1 MGASLG
7 STSCKHNVAVP
18 EPRGWGA
25 TTEAGVVM
33 SRRYMNR
40 SVIVTCAV
48 TGSGDSTGRSP
59 EVPVTP
65 AEVAASALSAAAAG
79 AAIVHCHVRDLET
92 GKGAR
97 TVALY
102 EEVVERIRAENTEV
116 IVNLTAGMGG
126 DLNVGPDDDPMNWQ
140 AGTDLVG
147 GLERLA
153 HVEAIRP
160 DICSM
165 DCGSLNFGDDN
176 EVYVSTP
183 AMLRIMADK
192 VRELGVRPELE
203 IFDTGNLWFA
213 ETLIAEGLVDAPYWL
228 QLCLSI
234 PYGTPMDV
242 GILQAMVHRLP
253 PEAEFTSFGL
263 GAMQMPMVAQSVMLG
278 GHVRVGLEDNLYLER
293 GVLATNAQLVERAV
307 RIVELM
313 GAAVQSPAEARKTL
327 GLS

>member
-1 MGASLG
+1 
-7 STSCKHNVAVP
+7 
-18 EPRGWGA
+18 
-25 TTEAGVVM
+25 
-33 SRRYMNR
+33 MNR

-213 ETLIAEGLVDAPYWL
+213 ETLIAEGLIDAPYWF

-293 GVLATNAQLVERAV
+293 GVLATNAQLVEKAV

>member
-1 MGASLG
+1 
-7 STSCKHNVAVP
+7 
-18 EPRGWGA
+18 
-25 TTEAGVVM
+25 
-33 SRRYMNR
+33 MNR

-65 AEVAASALSAAAAG
+65 AEIAASALDAAAAG

-92 GKGAR
+92 GKGTR

-102 EEVVERIRAENTEV
+102 EEVVERIRTENTEV

-126 DLNVGPDDDPMNWQ
+126 DLNVGPDDDPMSWQ
-140 AGTDLVG
+140 PGTDLVG

-153 HVEAIRP
+153 HVEAIKP

-165 DCGSLNFGDDN
+165 DCGSLNFGNDN

-183 AMLRIMADK
+183 AMLRIMAEK

-278 GHVRVGLEDNLYLER
+278 GHARVGLEDNLYLER
-293 GVLATNAQLVERAV
+293 GVLATNAQLVEKAV
-307 RIVELM
+307 TIIELM
-313 GAAVQSPAEARKTL
+313 GAAVQSPAEARQTL
-327 GLS
+327 GLN

>member
-1 MGASLG
+1 
-7 STSCKHNVAVP
+7 
-18 EPRGWGA
+18 
-25 TTEAGVVM
+25 M

-126 DLNVGPDDDPMNWQ
+126 DLNVGPDDNPMNWQ

>member
-1 MGASLG
+1 
-7 STSCKHNVAVP
+7 
-18 EPRGWGA
+18 
-25 TTEAGVVM
+25 
-33 SRRYMNR
+33 MNR
-40 SVIVTCAV
+40 RSMNRNVIVTCAV

-65 AEVAASALSAAAAG
+65 AEIAASALDAAAAG

-92 GKGAR
+92 GKGTR

-102 EEVVERIRAENTEV
+102 EEVVERIRTENTEV

-126 DLNVGPDDDPMNWQ
+126 DLNVGPDDDPMSWQ
-140 AGTDLVG
+140 PGTDLVG

-153 HVEAIRP
+153 HVEAIKP

-165 DCGSLNFGDDN
+165 DCGSLNFGNDN

-183 AMLRIMADK
+183 AMLRIMAEK

-278 GHVRVGLEDNLYLER
+278 GHARVGLEDNLYLER
-293 GVLATNAQLVERAV
+293 GVLATNAQLVEKAV
-307 RIVELM
+307 TIIELM
-313 GAAVQSPAEARKTL
+313 GAAVQSPAEARQTL
-327 GLS
+327 GLN

>member
-1 MGASLG
+1 
-7 STSCKHNVAVP
+7 
-18 EPRGWGA
+18 
-25 TTEAGVVM
+25 
-33 SRRYMNR
+33 MNR
-40 SVIVTCAV
+40 SVIITCAV

-65 AEVAASALSAAAAG
+65 AEIAASALDAAAAG

-92 GKGAR
+92 GRGTR
-97 TVALY
+97 TVELY
-102 EEVVERIRAENTEV
+102 EEVVERIRAENTEI

-126 DLNVGPDDDPMNWQ
+126 DLNVGPDGDPMSWQ
-140 AGTDLVG
+140 DGTDLVG

-160 DICSM
+160 EICSM

-183 AMLRIMADK
+183 AMLRIMAEK

-213 ETLIAEGLVDAPYWL
+213 ETLIAEGLVEAPYWL

-293 GVLATNAQLVERAV
+293 GVLATNAQLVEKAV
-307 RIVELM
+307 KIIELV
-313 GAAVQSPAEARKTL
+313 GATVQSPTEARQTL
-327 GLS
+327 GLG

>member
-1 MGASLG
+1 
-7 STSCKHNVAVP
+7 
-18 EPRGWGA
+18 
-25 TTEAGVVM
+25 
-33 SRRYMNR
+33 MNR

-65 AEVAASALSAAAAG
+65 AEIAASALEAAAAG
-79 AAIVHCHVRDLET
+79 AAIVHCHVRDVDT
-92 GKGAR
+92 GKGTR

-102 EEVVERIRAENTEV
+102 EEVVERIRAENTDV

-126 DLNVGPDDDPMNWQ
+126 DLNVGPDDDPMSWRD
-140 AGTDLVG
+140 GTDLVG

-165 DCGSLNFGDDN
+165 DCGSLNFGNDN

-183 AMLRIMADK
+183 SMLRIMAEK

-213 ETLIAEGLVDAPYWL
+213 ETLISEGLVDAPYWL

-253 PEAEFTSFGL
+253 AEAEFTSFGL

-278 GHVRVGLEDNLYLER
+278 GHARVGLEDNLYLER
-293 GVLATNAQLVERAV
+293 GVLASNAQLVEKAV
-307 RIVELM
+307 KIIDLM
-313 GAAVQSPAEARKTL
+313 GAAVQSPAEARQTL
-327 GLS
+327 GLG

>member
-1 MGASLG
+1 
-7 STSCKHNVAVP
+7 
-18 EPRGWGA
+18 
-25 TTEAGVVM
+25 
-33 SRRYMNR
+33 
-40 SVIVTCAV
+40 VIITCAV

-65 AEVAASALSAAAAG
+65 AEIAASALDAAAAG

-92 GKGAR
+92 GRGTR
-97 TVALY
+97 TVELY
-102 EEVVERIRAENTEV
+102 EEVVERIRAENTEI

-126 DLNVGPDDDPMNWQ
+126 DLNVGPDGDPMSWQ
-140 AGTDLVG
+140 DGTDLVG

-160 DICSM
+160 EICSM

-183 AMLRIMADK
+183 AMLRIMAEK

-213 ETLIAEGLVDAPYWL
+213 ETLIAEGLVEAPYWL

-293 GVLATNAQLVERAV
+293 GVLATNAQLVEKAV
-307 RIVELM
+307 KIIELV
-313 GAAVQSPAEARKTL
+313 GATVQSPTEARQTL
-327 GLS
+327 GLG

>member
-92 GKGAR
+92 GKGTR

-126 DLNVGPDDDPMNWQ
+126 DLNVGPDDNPMNWQ

>member
-1 MGASLG
+1 
-7 STSCKHNVAVP
+7 
-18 EPRGWGA
+18 
-25 TTEAGVVM
+25 
-33 SRRYMNR
+33 MNR
-40 SVIVTCAV
+40 SVIVTCAI

-92 GKGAR
+92 GKGTR

-213 ETLIAEGLVDAPYWL
+213 ETLIAEGLIDAPYWL
-228 QLCLSI
+228 QLCLSV

-293 GVLATNAQLVERAV
+293 GVLATNAQLVEKAV

>member
-1 MGASLG
+1 
-7 STSCKHNVAVP
+7 
-18 EPRGWGA
+18 
-25 TTEAGVVM
+25 M

>member
-1 MGASLG
+1 
-7 STSCKHNVAVP
+7 
-18 EPRGWGA
+18 
-25 TTEAGVVM
+25 
-33 SRRYMNR
+33 MNR

-59 EVPVTP
+59 EVPVAPT
-65 AEVAASALSAAAAG
+65 EIAASALDAASAG

-92 GKGAR
+92 GRGAR

-126 DLNVGPDDDPMNWQ
+126 DLNVGPDDDPMAWQ
-140 AGTDLVG
+140 PGTDLVG

-165 DCGSLNFGDDN
+165 DCGSLNFGDHN

-183 AMLRIMADK
+183 AMLRIMAEK

-263 GAMQMPMVAQSVMLG
+263 GAMQMPMVTQSVMLG

-293 GVLATNAQLVERAV
+293 GVLATNAQLVEKAV
-307 RIVELM
+307 TIIELM
-313 GAAVQSPAEARKTL
+313 GAAVQSPAEARQTL
-327 GLS
+327 GLT

>member
-1 MGASLG
+1 
-7 STSCKHNVAVP
+7 
-18 EPRGWGA
+18 
-25 TTEAGVVM
+25 
-33 SRRYMNR
+33 MNR

-65 AEVAASALSAAAAG
+65 AEIAASALEAAAAG
-79 AAIVHCHVRDLET
+79 AAIVHCHVRDVDT
-92 GKGAR
+92 GKGTR

-102 EEVVERIRAENTEV
+102 EEVVERIRAENTDV

-126 DLNVGPDDDPMNWQ
+126 DLNVGPDDDPMSWRD
-140 AGTDLVG
+140 GTDLVG

-165 DCGSLNFGDDN
+165 DCGSLNFGNDN

-183 AMLRIMADK
+183 SMLRIMAEK

-213 ETLIAEGLVDAPYWL
+213 ETLISEGLVDAPYWL

-253 PEAEFTSFGL
+253 AEAEFTSFGL

-278 GHVRVGLEDNLYLER
+278 GHARVGLEDNLYLER
-293 GVLATNAQLVERAV
+293 GVLATNAQLVEKAV
-307 RIVELM
+307 KIIDLM
-313 GAAVQSPAEARKTL
+313 GAAVQSPAEARQTL
-327 GLS
+327 GLG